1 MRPVV
6 LCFLQLVVVQCLEQ
20 PLTIAKL
27 VTESQLQV
35 QLTVGSQLGQQLIV
49 GSQLG
54 LQLIVGSLLVE
65 LMQSTTIDLQ
75 LTVKLWMQLVW
86 KILELAV
93 MRLLIAQCL
102 LVMLVRLSVL
112 AIELIRS

>member
-1 MRPVV
+1 MR
-6 LCFLQLVVVQCLEQ
+6 LAILYFLQLVVVQCLEQ

-35 QLTVGSQLGQQLIV
+35 QFTIGSQLGQQLIV

-65 LMQSTTIDLQ
+65 LMQSIDLQ
-75 LTVKLWMQLVW
+75 LTVKWWMQLEW

-102 LVMLVRLSVL
+102 LVMLARLSVL